1 MAVRFCLLF
10 VGMLISLSS
19 AFAQTYSSSP
29 VNSDTSYK
37 SDPLFSTD
45 SSEIID
51 SAVALGQNYP
61 NPFSLS
67 TDFRFQIIDQSLIGK
82 TVNVSV
88 FDMQG
93 NKVKTLYENSA
104 DAAVH
109 TLTFNAGGL
118 RTGRYTCRL
127 RCGEHQAVR
136 LMSVIGQQ

>member
-1 MAVRFCLLF
+1 MAVRSFFLL
-10 VGMLISLSS
+10 VALAALIIGAS
-19 AFAQTYSSSP
+19 AQTYSSSP

-45 SSEIID
+45 SSETID
-51 SAVALGQNYP
+51 SAIALGQNYP
-61 NPFSLS
+61 NPFTLT